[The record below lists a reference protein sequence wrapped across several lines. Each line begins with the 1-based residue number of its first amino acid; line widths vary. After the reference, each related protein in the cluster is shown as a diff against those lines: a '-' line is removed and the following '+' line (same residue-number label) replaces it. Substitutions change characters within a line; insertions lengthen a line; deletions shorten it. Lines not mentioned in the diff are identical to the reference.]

1 MSKGHSIH
9 AQRALEDLQEA
20 YFINW
25 FIRSDASRVDAS
37 CPPGH
42 ANHVYNAKM
51 ESYLGRLQVCHAADV
66 LNSYCQSI
74 LGEILKRD
82 AAIYEAVTK
91 FFPREKPEELPERL
105 FMHRAS
111 DIGARRALRDRFQ
124 TYWSPES
131 DVIITLRN
139 KFVHQSGYDPEREVD
154 AVIRSKGNQWC
165 IVPPSD
171 IQPGVIPIRYSEDHW
186 LEANLELGT
195 WACVHVRAHI
205 NFMDYDLCTRFDL
218 PRNLWRP
225 RSVKRQY
232 GSMSPSIRPLIQQT
246 ESPSQTSDP
255 NKKSENIT
263 VKPQMSRYS
272 PPAMTTQSSQKE
284 IECAQFMRETLSSFA
299 QMGMEYAEKINAR
312 FIGGGSEMAGIVL
325 GHTIRGHDLAW
336 EIELKASEDDA
347 EKSEFVRF
355 RVRESD
361 FDPFLTI
368 WGTSSQ
374 MKDFTRGDIPE
385 KAKRYLEEC
394 IEKTF
399 TGHRN

>member
-9 AQRALEDLQEA
+9 AQRALEDLHEA

-42 ANHVYNAKM
+42 SNQAYNAKM

-82 AAIYEAVTK
+82 AGVYAAVVK

-111 DIGARRALRDRFQ
+111 DNRARQVLRDELHA
-124 TYWSPES
+124 YWSPES
-131 DVIITLRN
+131 DVVVTLRN
-139 KFVHQSGYDPEREVD
+139 KFVHQIGYDPDREVD

-165 IVPPSD
+165 IIPPTD
-171 IQPGVIPIRYSEDHW
+171 IPEGVIPVRYSEDHW

-195 WACVHVRAHI
+195 WAGAHVRAHI
-205 NFMDYDLCTRFDL
+205 DFMDQNLCTRFDL
-218 PRNLWRP
+218 PRNLWRSH
-225 RSVKRQY
+225 SVKRQY
-232 GSMSPSIRPLIQQT
+232 GSMSPSIRPSIQQT
-246 ESPSQTSDP
+246 ESTPQTSDLG
-255 NKKSENIT
+255 KESENIAL
-263 VKPQMSRYS
+263 KPQMSHSS
-272 PPAMTTQSSQKE
+272 PPAMSTPPSQKE

-299 QMGMEYAEKINAR
+299 QIGVEYSKKINAHVVAT
-312 FIGGGSEMAGIVL
+312 GSGMAGVVL
-325 GHTIRGHDLAW
+325 NHTIRGHDLEW
-336 EIELKASEDDA
+336 VMELKPSMSDDG
-347 EKSEFVRF
+347 KPEFVCF

-361 FDPFLTI
+361 FEPFMTI
-368 WGTSSQ
+368 WGTSSM
-374 MKDFTRGDIPE
+374 MKDFFKSDIPE
-385 KAKRYLEEC
+385 KAKQYLEEC
-394 IEKTF
+394 IDKTF
-399 TGHRN
+399 TGSRH